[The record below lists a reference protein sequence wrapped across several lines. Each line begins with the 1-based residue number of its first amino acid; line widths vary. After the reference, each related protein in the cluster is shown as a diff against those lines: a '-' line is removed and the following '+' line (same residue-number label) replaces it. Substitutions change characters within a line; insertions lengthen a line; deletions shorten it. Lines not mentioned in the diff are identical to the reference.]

1 MNRSDAWPVSQ
12 VDAEYSIA
20 ERVRSRLSV
29 AGSIASSDLVESLD
43 YVVESEQG
51 LTLASREL
59 RLVAEADHELSG
71 FGVLQPLLLD
81 PEVEEIWM
89 NDHRIVFF
97 ARAGGVDSIASG
109 LSAAGVENLVARL
122 LRNSSRR
129 VDRLHP
135 FADATLADG
144 SRVHV
149 VISPISA
156 PGWSVNIRKFP
167 SRTRRL
173 VDLVALG
180 MLLESQAQQLMQ
192 IVLTGSN
199 FLVSGA
205 TNAGKTTLLAAMLA
219 ELPPERRVVSVE
231 ETHELRLLNR
241 DWVALQGRAEG
252 FGDAAPIDLRRLVR
266 ESLRMRPD
274 ALVIGEVRGAEALD
288 LLLAMNSGIPAAG
301 TIHAKSASAALEKLK
316 LLPMLAQANIDAGF
330 MAATVASVID
340 FVIHVENRD
349 GKRGIAQILQVHR

>member
-1 MNRSDAWPVSQ
+1 MSQ
-12 VDAEYSIA
+12 PQTEVSIA
-20 ERVRSRLSV
+20 ERVRTRLSSAAATEPDELV
-29 AGSIASSDLVESLD
+29 ASLDRAVESTR
-43 YVVESEQG
+43 V

-71 FGVLQPLLLD
+71 FGVLQPLLQD
-81 PEVEEIWM
+81 PGVEEIWM
-89 NDHRIVFF
+89 NDHRQIFF
-97 ARAGGVDSIASG
+97 ARAGSVECQPSE
-109 LSAAGVENLVARL
+109 LSQSAMENLVARL

-149 VISPISA
+149 AISPIAA

-167 SRTRRL
+167 VRTRSL
-173 VDLVALG
+173 DELAVLG
-180 MLLESQAQQLMQ
+180 MLSEAQVELLRQ
-192 IVLTGSN
+192 IAISGSN
-199 FLVSGA
+199 FMVSGA
-205 TNAGKTTLLAAMLA
+205 TNAGKTTLLAAILA
-219 ELPPERRVVSVE
+219 ELPPNRRIVSVE
-231 ETHELRLLNR
+231 ESHELRLLNP
-241 DWVALQGRAEG
+241 DWVALQGRPEG

-274 ALVIGEVRGAEALD
+274 ALVVGEVRGAEALD

-316 LLPMLAQANIDAGF
+316 LLPMLAQANIDAAF
-330 MAATVASVID
+330 MATMVPAVID
-340 FVIHVENRD
+340 YVIHVENLD
-349 GKRGIAQILQVHR
+349 GGRRLAEVLEVPK